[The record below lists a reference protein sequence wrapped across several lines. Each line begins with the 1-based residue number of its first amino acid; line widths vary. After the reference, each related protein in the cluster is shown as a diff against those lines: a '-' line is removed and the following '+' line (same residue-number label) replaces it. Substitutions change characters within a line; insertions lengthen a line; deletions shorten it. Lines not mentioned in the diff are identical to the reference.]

1 MRAISPE
8 QIPKIGTVRSGQFIR
23 RSRVAHRYIACID
36 SLHRAALYSIMQ
48 CRAAVTVMTKKPVT
62 GTKPQRRQPRPR
74 LSVGLSE
81 NEARE
86 LLALK
91 ERHNVS
97 MAWIG
102 RQAILEFIE
111 KYTNETVQ
119 LPLRLTRPHGGN
131 R

>member
-1 MRAISPE
+1 MLYQP
-8 QIPKIGTVRSGQFIR
+8 TV
-23 RSRVAHRYIACID
+23 VD
-36 SLHRAALYSIMQ
+36 
-48 CRAAVTVMTKKPVT
+48 MTKKMTT
-62 GTKPQRRQPRPR
+62 GTKTKRGQQRPR
-74 LSVGLSE
+74 LSVSLSE
-81 NEARE
+81 SETRE

-91 ERHNVS
+91 ERHDVS

-119 LPLRLTRPHGGN
+119 LPLRLTRPQGAK

>member
-1 MRAISPE
+1 MAGKLRTAAKT
-8 QIPKIGTVRSGQFIR
+8 Q
-23 RSRVAHRYIACID
+23 RV
-36 SLHRAALYSIMQ
+36 Q
-48 CRAAVTVMTKKPVT
+48 
-62 GTKPQRRQPRPR
+62 QRPR
-74 LSVGLSE
+74 LSVSLSE
-81 NEARE
+81 GEVRE

-119 LPLRLTRPHGGN
+119 LPLRLIRPQGAKL
-131 R
+131 

>member
-1 MRAISPE
+1 MLYQP
-8 QIPKIGTVRSGQFIR
+8 TV
-23 RSRVAHRYIACID
+23 ID
-36 SLHRAALYSIMQ
+36 
-48 CRAAVTVMTKKPVT
+48 MTKKPTT
-62 GTKPQRRQPRPR
+62 GAKTKRGQQRPR
-74 LSVGLSE
+74 LSVSLSE
-81 NEARE
+81 SEARE

-91 ERHNVS
+91 ERHDVS

-119 LPLRLTRPHGGN
+119 LPLRLTRPQGAK